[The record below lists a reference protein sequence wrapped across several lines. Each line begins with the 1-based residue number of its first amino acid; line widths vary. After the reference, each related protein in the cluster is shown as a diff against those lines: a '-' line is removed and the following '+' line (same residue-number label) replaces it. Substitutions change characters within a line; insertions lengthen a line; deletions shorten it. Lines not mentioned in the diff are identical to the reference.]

1 MKKHIYI
8 DLIAIFGGGVLFN
21 FLFWN
26 EGLGI
31 NLFLHT
37 LFIFVI
43 LFRKKEHYTDK
54 KAILIA
60 FSHLLTALLVV
71 INHAVLNIFGYY
83 ITLIIL
89 IGFIHAQQIKTVFTA
104 LLSGFLQ
111 LACSPINLFKKILA
125 VKIGNFSLKPIFRP
139 IKYLIIPVFVV
150 IFFSIIYT
158 IANPVFAKYAESFML
173 NISEGVAR
181 IFSFIFGDLSFDRF
195 VHVVIGIL
203 FTAGIL
209 LSFKENGL
217 EKMDATSSDDLIR
230 KRKIKSTPS
239 FIQELKLIFLG
250 AIISKKM
257 ALKTENIIGI
267 ISFAALNLLILILN
281 IIDFNTIWLGNI
293 SSFNDVYLS
302 TQLHEG
308 ANSLIFSILMAML
321 VIIYFFSGNINFYSK
336 NKALK
341 ILAYAWIIQNTFLVF
356 SVLIRDY
363 HYINLSGLTYKRI
376 GVLVFLILCII
387 GLFTVYIKV
396 AQQKTLFYLLKV
408 NGQIWYVLFIIF
420 GVVNWDT
427 LIVNYNINSRNRIAL
442 DVEHLMEMSDK
453 TLPILDKNRSLLN
466 TYVAKST
473 YDYDKK
479 TESVAKAVAITP
491 AESTTAKPPI
501 DTLKLQRETEQKRI
515 EAFNRS
521 LDFRISSFKKEQLNI
536 SLLSWNYRDWQTANY
551 FENKK

>member
-1 MKKHIYI
+1 
-8 DLIAIFGGGVLFN
+8 
-21 FLFWN
+21 
-26 EGLGI
+26 
-31 NLFLHT
+31 
-37 LFIFVI
+37 
-43 LFRKKEHYTDK
+43 
-54 KAILIA
+54 
-60 FSHLLTALLVV
+60 
-71 INHAVLNIFGYY
+71 
-83 ITLIIL
+83 
-89 IGFIHAQQIKTVFTA
+89 
-104 LLSGFLQ
+104 
-111 LACSPINLFKKILA
+111 
-125 VKIGNFSLKPIFRP
+125 
-139 IKYLIIPVFVV
+139 
-150 IFFSIIYT
+150 
-158 IANPVFAKYAESFML
+158 
-173 NISEGVAR
+173 
-181 IFSFIFGDLSFDRF
+181 
-195 VHVVIGIL
+195 
-203 FTAGIL
+203 
-209 LSFKENGL
+209 
-217 EKMDATSSDDLIR
+217 
-230 KRKIKSTPS
+230 
-239 FIQELKLIFLG
+239 
-250 AIISKKM
+250 
-257 ALKTENIIGI
+257 
-267 ISFAALNLLILILN
+267 
-281 IIDFNTIWLGNI
+281 
-293 SSFNDVYLS
+293 
-302 TQLHEG
+302 
-308 ANSLIFSILMAML
+308 MAML

-453 TLPILDKNRSLLN
+453 TLPILDENRSLLN

-501 DTLKLQRETEQKRI
+501 DTLKLQRETEQKKI

-536 SLLSWNYRDWQTANY
+536 SWLSWNYRDWQSANY